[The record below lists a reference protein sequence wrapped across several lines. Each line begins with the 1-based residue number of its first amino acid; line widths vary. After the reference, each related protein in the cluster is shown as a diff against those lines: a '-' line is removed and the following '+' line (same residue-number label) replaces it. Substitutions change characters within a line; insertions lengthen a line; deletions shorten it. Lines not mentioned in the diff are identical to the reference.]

1 MGDLS
6 DRIIPVSRPII
17 MPMMERISKQSG
29 NKIQI
34 NNRWQF
40 NRRSKPAGNKQ
51 ALFLFTTFRKRQD
64 GERP

>member
-1 MGDLS
+1 M
-6 DRIIPVSRPII
+6 PI
-17 MPMMERISKQSG
+17 MDRISKQPG

-34 NNRWQF
+34 NNRWQC

>member
-1 MGDLS
+1 MGNLS
-6 DRIIPVSRPII
+6 DRIIPASRPII
-17 MPMMERISKQSG
+17 MPIMDRISKQPG

-34 NNRWQF
+34 NNRWQC
-40 NRRSKPAGNKQ
+40 NRRSKPSGNKQ